1 MNNPFDGSQFK
12 GFNTDL
18 LVAQR
23 RGGYKPGTIGV
34 SQYPSRVMQYG
45 RPGVNPLPAGA
56 GVSTMT
62 RVPQRITVMR
72 PQTYSLYTKDKES
85 AADVFKNWY
94 R

>member
-1 MNNPFDGSQFK
+1 
-12 GFNTDL
+12 
-18 LVAQR
+18 
-23 RGGYKPGTIGV
+23 
-34 SQYPSRVMQYG
+34 MQYG

-72 PQTYSLYTKDKES
+72 PQSYSLYTKDKES